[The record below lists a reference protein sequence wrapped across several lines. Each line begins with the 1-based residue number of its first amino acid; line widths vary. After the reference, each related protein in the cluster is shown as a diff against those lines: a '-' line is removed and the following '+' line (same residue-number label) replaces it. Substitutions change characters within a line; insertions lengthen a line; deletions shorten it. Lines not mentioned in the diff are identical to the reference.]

1 MKANWK
7 IALMCLATLAMV
19 ACKDKNTPDG
29 GGGGEGGGGEEPTF
43 VSKVNVKDNSIAEWA
58 TLPAEYVVSDTC
70 PEDGVSLG
78 LKSMKVYADQVY
90 INILAEYD
98 PEELGGGVWV
108 PLHVLLNTDNNN
120 ATGGY
125 GAYTTDFEDVL
136 LEGAFIANDEP
147 CDYNPGVFKYWGAQ
161 GQKTE
166 WDDAW
171 FEPGVTPS
179 AENNWGAYLAE
190 GSMPIGKSQVID
202 GNKVEIQLVREL
214 IPCDWAP
221 WADKFGI
228 ALQLIKGDESWANA
242 GYLPQVS
249 PTDANPQGF
258 TTKLTVTIDMSE

>member
-7 IALMCLATLAMV
+7 IALMCLVTLAMV
-19 ACKDKNTPDG
+19 ACKDKNTPE
-29 GGGGEGGGGEEPTF
+29 GGGEGGGGEEPTF
-43 VSKVNVKDNSIAEWA
+43 ESKVNVKDNSIAEWA
-58 TLPAEYVVSDTC
+58 TLPAEYVVSATC
-70 PEDGVSLG
+70 PEDGASLG

-90 INILAEYD
+90 INILFEFD
-98 PEELGGGVWV
+98 PEELDATEWV

-136 LEGAFIANDEP
+136 LETAFMANGESN
-147 CDYNPGVFKYWGAQ
+147 DYNPGVFKYWGEP

-171 FEPGVTPS
+171 FEPGVTPGP
-179 AENNWGAYLAE
+179 ENNWGAYVAE
-190 GSMPIGKSQVID
+190 GSMPIGKSQIIE
-202 GNKVEIQLVREL
+202 GNKCEIQLVREL

-228 ALQLIKGDESWANA
+228 ALQMMGKGDGWANA

-249 PTDANPQGF
+249 PTDTNPQGF